1 VVKDFS
7 NLRHED
13 GEGGRILQKSGDTT
27 KFSHKKIRIF
37 SLQEI
42 SRYNQRPGDSS
53 SLRYPQAKQTDP
65 NLIFESVLCDADRS
79 KRFHRRFVP
88 EVK

>member
-1 VVKDFS
+1 MVKNFS

-13 GEGGRILQKSGDTT
+13 GEGGGILQKSGDTT

-53 SLRYPQAKQTDP
+53 SLRYPQAKQTAP
-65 NLIFESVLCDADRS
+65 NLIFDPFSV
-79 KRFHRRFVP
+79 RRIDQSGFIAGLYQ
-88 EVK
+88 K